1 MSTEGASGSGAT
13 SAGLRSAATREDGA
27 SERRGASG
35 RGGRGRDAWWLCAL
49 VLVALNLRTP
59 IASIPPLVEPIAR
72 DLRLSAT
79 AAGLLTTLP
88 VVCMGLFAP
97 VGALASRRWGRGRV
111 LAGAVALILA
121 GTALRLVPGAAPL
134 WTATVLCGIGIAVA
148 GALLPALVRARFQDR
163 IGPVTGL
170 YTAGL
175 IGGAMLAAALTEPAR
190 AVLDGSWPAALA
202 VWAVPAAFALAAW
215 LPLAGSAPA
224 TVAPRTAAP
233 WRDRTAW
240 FAALYM
246 GGQSLMYYGILAW
259 LAARYTAI
267 GVPAAEA
274 GLLLGLFSAAQLVS
288 ALTLP
293 VLAHRPG
300 RLRALI
306 AASVSTSTV
315 MLAAIALVPAAAPY
329 PWTVLLGLGV
339 GGQFALALTLLGSL
353 GRGPAESAA
362 VSGMAFFVG
371 YLLAALGPV
380 AAGALRDATG
390 GYRVP
395 FLALA
400 AVGVTTLIAG
410 VTAAGRNGRRQ
421 P

>member
-1 MSTEGASGSGAT
+1 VN
-13 SAGLRSAATREDGA
+13 
-27 SERRGASG
+27 RR
-35 RGGRGRDAWWLCAL
+35 DWWWLGAL

-59 IASIPPLVEPIAR
+59 IVSIPPVVGPIAR
-72 DLRLSAT
+72 DLRLSAAT
-79 AAGLLTTLP
+79 TGLLTTLP
-88 VVCMGLFAP
+88 VVCMGVFAP

-121 GTALRLVPGAAPL
+121 GTALRLAPGAAPL
-134 WTATVLCGIGIAVA
+134 WTATIVCGIGIAVA
-148 GALLPALVRARFQDR
+148 GALLPALVRARFPDR
-163 IGPVTGL
+163 IGPVTAL

-175 IGGAMLAAALTEPAR
+175 IVGAMLAAALTEPVR
-190 AVLDGSWPAALA
+190 AGLGGSWPGALA
-202 VWAVPAAFALAAW
+202 VWAIPAALALAAW

-224 TVAPRTAAP
+224 AGVPRAVAP

-246 GGQSLMYYGILAW
+246 GGQSLIYYSILAW

-267 GVPAAEA
+267 GVPPAEA

-288 ALTLP
+288 ALALP
-293 VLAHRPG
+293 VLAHRFG
-300 RLRALI
+300 WLRALI
-306 AASVSTSTV
+306 TAAASMCTL
-315 MLAAIALVPAAAPY
+315 MLAVIALVPAAAPY

-339 GGQFALALTLLGSL
+339 GGQFALALTVLGSL

-380 AAGALRDATG
+380 AAGAVRDVTG

-400 AVGVTTLIAG
+400 GVGVVTLLAGVIAG
-410 VTAAGRNGRRQ
+410 GSRSR
-421 P
+421 

>member
-1 MSTEGASGSGAT
+1 VS
-13 SAGLRSAATREDGA
+13 RRRDG
-27 SERRGASG
+27 
-35 RGGRGRDAWWLCAL
+35 WWLAAL

-59 IASIPPLVEPIAR
+59 IASIPPLVGPIAH
-72 DLRLSAT
+72 DLGLSAA

-88 VVCMGLFAP
+88 VVCMGVFAP

-111 LAGAVALILA
+111 VAGAVALILA
-121 GTALRLVPGAAPL
+121 GAALRLAPGAVPL
-134 WTATVLCGIGIAVA
+134 WTSTVLCGVGIAMA
-148 GALLPALVRARFQDR
+148 GALLPALVRARFPDR

-190 AVLDGSWPAALA
+190 TVLGGSWPAALA
-202 VWAVPAAFALAAW
+202 VWAVPAAFALAVW
-215 LPLAGSAPA
+215 LPLAGGAPEPG
-224 TVAPRTAAP
+224 TPRAAAP

-246 GGQSLMYYGILAW
+246 GGQSLMYYGVLAW

-293 VLAHRPG
+293 ALAHRLG
-300 RLRALI
+300 RLRGLI
-306 AASVSTSTV
+306 AASVATSTV

-339 GGQFALALTLLGSL
+339 GGQFALALTVLGSL

-362 VSGMAFFVG
+362 VSGMAFFIG

-380 AAGALRDATG
+380 AAGALRDLTG

-400 AVGVTTLIAG
+400 GVGVVTLLAG
-410 VTAAGRNGRRQ
+410 VAAGSAPRPTHR
-421 P
+421 